1 MGERVEVGSLIYTVM
16 DTEWHTQLGEGPDAR
31 LPQHRFMTVRLS
43 VTNSGVSDSAVPA
56 MSLVDA
62 QGQAYPE
69 LTDGHGVA
77 EWLGLLR
84 TVKPAQTERGR
95 VLFDVPTGAYR
106 LRVANDAD
114 PEEQKAAHIDLP
126 LQLTPALPEAPAR

>member
-1 MGERVEVGSLIYTVM
+1 
-16 DTEWHTQLGEGPDAR
+16 
-31 LPQHRFMTVRLS
+31 MTVRLS